1 MKTKTTATNRKIR
14 VLISAINSGGL
25 VPQPE
30 FQRRLVWSNRH
41 KRAFL
46 DTVLKGYPFP
56 EIYIAAG
63 KVNPDTAEGTEML
76 VDGQQRITT
85 LHQYFSGSSNLILDS
100 EFPPYSKLSNADKT
114 AFLEY
119 EVVVRDLGAMGIEE
133 IREVFER
140 INSTKY
146 ALNAMEIHNARYEG
160 EFKKFGEDFS
170 ENQFFEKYRVFTASD
185 MKRMH
190 DVRFG
195 LLVAATCLSTYFDG
209 DSELESYLEKYN
221 DHFAEGRSLRK
232 HLDKVLKTIDACG
245 FPEDIRG
252 WRKPDFFTLVVEI
265 YRAQAER
272 TAEIDPVLLAK
283 KLIPFYRKIDN
294 LAAKEKD
301 SKVLTYHRAS
311 AQGTNNRGNR
321 IVRGQILEEIINSI
335 VD

>member
-1 MKTKTTATNRKIR
+1 MKTTATNRKIR
-14 VLISAINSGGL
+14 VLISAINSGAL

-85 LHQYFSGSSNLILDS
+85 LHQYFSGSEDLVLDG
-100 EFPPYSKLSNADKT
+100 EIPPYSQLESGKKS

-119 EVVVRDLGAMGIEE
+119 EVVVRDLGSMGIEE

-160 EFKKFGEDFS
+160 EFKKFGEDFA
-170 ENQFFEKYRVFTASD
+170 ENDFFEKYRVFTASD

-195 LLVAATCLSTYFDG
+195 LVVAATCLSTYFDG
-209 DSELESYLEKYN
+209 DSELEHYLEHYN
-221 DHFAEGRSLRK
+221 DAFPDARSLRK
-232 HLDKVLKTIDACG
+232 QLERVLKTIESCG
-245 FPEDIRG
+245 FPADTRV
-252 WRKPDFFTLVVEI
+252 WKKPDLFTLIVEV
-265 YRAQAER
+265 YRAQVDRAV
-272 TAEIDPVLLAK
+272 EINPALLAK
-283 KLIPFYRKIDN
+283 RLLPFYKKIDN
-294 LAAKEKD
+294 IASKEKD
-301 SKVLTYHRAS
+301 PSVLEYYKAS
-311 AQGTNNRGNR
+311 AQGTNHRGNR
-321 IVRGQILEEIINSI
+321 IARGRIIEGFIESAA
-335 VD
+335 D